1 MTYEYDHNAL
11 MRELE
16 EFLYTRLLF
25 WLEVM
30 SLANEVAAGNISLLT
45 VAPLIPVCGSLMV
58 IALK

>member
-1 MTYEYDHNAL
+1 